1 MKRTTQPENYS
12 MPILKI
18 KIALSHEIWDMII
31 LQFSLL
37 KVSLRHSSVMIL
49 GVDNEAA
56 FTMDETSR
64 NR

>member
-1 MKRTTQPENYS
+1 

-31 LQFSLL
+31 LQFSLFL